1 MAFMCVIY
9 IKANRK
15 GVLSNDS
22 GEGVYF
28 LIFGFNTQ
36 GDAGLDASVAF
47 SYMDVALKAT
57 P

>member
-1 MAFMCVIY
+1 MAFMCRFL
-9 IKANRK
+9 KSRK
-15 GVLSNDS
+15 GVLSNDN

-36 GDAGLDASVAF
+36 GDAGMDASVAF